1 MDVLALNDAIELIK
15 HYDGAVRPA
24 FGVVGNVLAW
34 RMNSQNAAHFSK
46 LDGM

>member
-1 MDVLALNDAIELIK
+1 MDVLALNEAIELIK
-15 HYDGAVRPA
+15 RYGGAVRPA